1 MENKIDELEF
11 LMNPALFDKWMLSK
25 QCDKTTDYKADLKF
39 YKKRILQLTRDMCKG
54 QNSFGELA
62 PSLDKCFG
70 DYARCCIAYLK
81 CLDRKDILQEEY
93 KGISTEID
101 GDDINLH
108 ENMLGSDGLTT
119 GLDIDSLINPA
130 YKEQKTTIQ
139 DFLDIKTVS
148 TKEAIR
154 VKPPQQKKV
163 QLDKEEFKTKG
174 VSKNLKKKKRGG
186 KRKS

>member
-25 QCDKTTDYKADLKF
+25 QFDKTIDYKTDLKF

-54 QNSFGELA
+54 VEMT

-70 DYARCCIAYLK
+70 DYVRCCIVYLK

-93 KGISTEID
+93 KGINTEMDQTGEGLYI
-101 GDDINLH
+101 
-108 ENMLGSDGLTT
+108 NMLKSDGVTT
-119 GLDIDSLINPA
+119 DLDMDNLINPV
-130 YKEQKTTIQ
+130 YTEQKTTLR
-139 DFLDIKTVS
+139 DFLDIKTIS
-148 TKEAIR
+148 TIETIR
-154 VKPPQQKKV
+154 EKIPQQKKV

-174 VSKNLKKKKRGG
+174 VSKNLKNKKRGG